1 MKTIKTLSKVQYNYE
16 DKKFE
21 VITFDTVGEAAEYF
35 KKNKLI

>member
-21 VITFDTVGEAAEYF
+21 VITFDTVGEVAEYF